1 MSPASSSEPP
11 AKSGALS
18 LILPAIEWAYGRV
31 IGQGLPGAAGT
42 ASFADDY
49 LKANPDTET
58 AIKKLVNW
66 QVAQAGTAGLISGL
80 GGAITLPVSIP
91 ANLVSVLYLQLR
103 MIAAIAH
110 LRGYDVQSDKVR
122 GLVIACLVG
131 SSATDILKD
140 VGVQAGTRLTQQA
153 LAKLPAG
160 FLLSINK
167 AVGARLAVKAGST
180 SAVNLSKLVP
190 IMGGLVSGAF
200 DAATTY
206 GIAAA
211 AKAIFVDLSADTEK
225 GAHP

>member
-1 MSPASSSEPP
+1 M
-11 AKSGALS
+11 
-18 LILPAIEWAYGRV
+18 
-31 IGQGLPGAAGT
+31 
-42 ASFADDY
+42 
-49 LKANPDTET
+49 
-58 AIKKLVNW
+58 NW